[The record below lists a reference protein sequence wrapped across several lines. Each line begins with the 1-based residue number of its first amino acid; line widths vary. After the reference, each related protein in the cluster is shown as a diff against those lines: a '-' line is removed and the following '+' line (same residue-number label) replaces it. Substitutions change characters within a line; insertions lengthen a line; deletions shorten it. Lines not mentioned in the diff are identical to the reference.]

1 VGTAQVQGRLWG
13 SRAEDWSEANEPA
26 WDPVFEF
33 VLGQAG
39 VMSGTRLLD
48 VGCGAGRA
56 LSIAHRRGAEISGL
70 DASEGLA
77 AVARRKLPAARIEV
91 GEMEEL
97 PFEDAAFD
105 VVTGINAFQFAADL
119 VRALSEARRVCRTGG
134 TVMML
139 VWGRREDC
147 ELMTVTMP
155 ALFALLPPAPPTD
168 KPAPV
173 LSEPGVIE
181 ELVDRAG
188 LTPTGSGEFSAP
200 LAFPD
205 AEMAV
210 RAILSAGPSA
220 RAIDLVGEEAVA
232 SAVVGTLRPVTR
244 PGGSIVWNNRFRWV
258 TATPR

>member
-1 VGTAQVQGRLWG
+1 VGTALVQGRLWG

-39 VMSGTRLLD
+39 VTPGTRLLD

-70 DASEGLA
+70 DASERLA
-77 AVARRKLPAARIEV
+77 EVARRKLPATRIEV

-105 VVTGINAFQFAADL
+105 VVTGINAFQFAADV
-119 VRALSEARRVCRTGG
+119 VRALSEARRVCRGDG

-147 ELMTVTMP
+147 ELITVTMP

-168 KPAPV
+168 RPAPV

-181 ELVDRAG
+181 EFMDRAG
-188 LTPTGSGEFSAP
+188 LVPTGGGEFGAP
-200 LAFPD
+200 LVFPD
-205 AEMAV
+205 ARTAV

-220 RAIDLVGEEAVA
+220 RAIDLVGEDAVA
-232 SAVVGTLRPVTR
+232 SAVVGTLGPVTR
-244 PGGSIVWNNRFRWV
+244 PGGAVVWNNRFRWV

>member
-1 VGTAQVQGRLWG
+1 VGTGQVQGRLWG

-26 WDPVFEF
+26 WDPVFEL
-33 VLGQAG
+33 VLRQTG
-39 VMSGTRLLD
+39 VTSGTRLLD

-56 LSIAHRRGAEISGL
+56 LSIADSIGAQISGL
-70 DASEGLA
+70 DASERLA

-97 PFEDAAFD
+97 PFEDDAFD
-105 VVTGINAFQFAADL
+105 VVTGINAFQFAGDV

-147 ELMTVTMP
+147 ELITVTMP
-155 ALFALLPPAPPTD
+155 ALFALLPSASPPD

-181 ELVDRAG
+181 ELMDRAG
-188 LTPTGSGEFSAP
+188 LTPTGSGEFGAP

-205 AEMAV
+205 AETAV

-220 RAIDLVGEEAVA
+220 RAIDLVGEETVAGAVA
-232 SAVVGTLRPVTR
+232 GTLGPVTR
-244 PGGSIVWNNRFRWV
+244 PGGAVVWNNRFRWV

>member
-1 VGTAQVQGRLWG
+1 MGTAQVQGRLWG

-39 VMSGTRLLD
+39 VTPGTRLLD

-56 LSIAHRRGAEISGL
+56 LSIADSLGAQISGL
-70 DASEGLA
+70 DASERLA

-105 VVTGINAFQFAADL
+105 VVTGINAFQFAADV
-119 VRALSEARRVCRTGG
+119 VRALSEARRVCRGDG

-147 ELMTVTMP
+147 ELITVTMP

-168 KPAPV
+168 RPAPV

-181 ELVDRAG
+181 EFMDRAG
-188 LTPTGSGEFSAP
+188 LVPTGGGEFGAP
-200 LAFPD
+200 LVFPD
-205 AEMAV
+205 ARTAV

-220 RAIDLVGEEAVA
+220 RAIDLVGEDAVA
-232 SAVVGTLRPVTR
+232 SAVVGTLGPVTR
-244 PGGSIVWNNRFRWV
+244 PGGAVVWNNRFRWV